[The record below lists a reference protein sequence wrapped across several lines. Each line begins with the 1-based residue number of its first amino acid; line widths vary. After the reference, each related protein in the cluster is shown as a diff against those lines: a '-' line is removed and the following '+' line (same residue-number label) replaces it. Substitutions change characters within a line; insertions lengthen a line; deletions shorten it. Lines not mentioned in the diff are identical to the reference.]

1 MLCFHL
7 HDLVNKTIKNNNF
20 KYTYLPKNRFEKV
33 TNLLSHFIDWFSVF
47 TGLAMIILKRSSNSL
62 GVGIL
67 FTYLQ
72 NLLCTFGSRLI
83 LGPALHGSLVG
94 ALFFDAF
101 PGLLCPSGTVVD
113 SIGIGILFC

>member
-1 MLCFHL
+1 M
-7 HDLVNKTIKNNNF
+7 
-20 KYTYLPKNRFEKV
+20 YLPKNTFEKV

-47 TGLAMIILKRSSNSL
+47 TGLAMIIRMIILKRSSYSL

-72 NLLCTFGSRLI
+72 YLLCTFGSRLI

-113 SIGIGILFC
+113 SIGIRILFG